1 MLYERIITALLAL
14 FTKGASLFACYLAGQ
29 KSKETEIE
37 QEKLKK
43 TIDVLKYREKL
54 VDNLKSVKDE
64 DLQDYLSKYLVKPEN
79 SNTDSR

>member
-1 MLYERIITALLAL
+1 MLYERIITALLDL
-14 FTKGASLFACYLAGQ
+14 FTKGASLFACYLAG
-29 KSKETEIE
+29 KKAKETEIE

-43 TIDVLKYREKL
+43 TVDVLKYREKL

-79 SNTDSR
+79 PNTDSR